1 MEMTI
6 LTRILFSNIY
16 FSFIE
21 LIFTSN
27 QNGMMFDWIEWTT
40 SQIRNENRV
49 GCLFYLYNFT
59 LTSSL
64 KNLVLHYEDMNAKH
78 RKDGRYMKM
87 DVYLRIRLL
96 GDGICLR

>member
-27 QNGMMFDWIEWTT
+27 QNGMMFDWIE
-40 SQIRNENRV
+40 
-49 GCLFYLYNFT
+49 
-59 LTSSL
+59 
-64 KNLVLHYEDMNAKH
+64 
-78 RKDGRYMKM
+78 
-87 DVYLRIRLL
+87 
-96 GDGICLR
+96 